1 MADERENAIEWINGQ
16 NRVTVTLS
24 QGRYISKVKKLAMKF
39 PDEVQIVK
47 ENEDGTI
54 LAHIPLN
61 YIKINR
67 ASRDLTEEEREVMM
81 FKEKIQ
87 YTYHSSSIKKSKV
100 LWQVYQLF
108 QSIQDLVQSFGIHHP
123 NRRDRRCSE
132 NPSFIRLFSSI

>member
-47 ENEDGTI
+47 ENEDGTL

-67 ASRDLTEEEREVMM
+67 ANRDLTEEEREELAERARNN
-81 FKEKIQ
+81 FHNDK
-87 YTYHSSSIKKSKV
+87 
-100 LWQVYQLF
+100 
-108 QSIQDLVQSFGIHHP
+108 D
-123 NRRDRRCSE
+123 
-132 NPSFIRLFSSI
+132 